1 MELRWFLRV
10 CNVENVFTT
19 HIWAFY
25 FFNFLNFLY
34 FFLLFFPFFI
44 LRICPFFSFGK
55 LTFPLSFKFMFYCLF
70 SNFVLFLI
78 FPSIFDIF
86 FRLTFQTMFSTFG
99 QTWSWPNLVWPNLA
113 KLGQTWIWPKLVS
126 PRRASCPGCERKR
139 CDTQQTLGVH
149 HKRRRHRARAQ
160 QHKSTRVG
168 TLYIASTDII
178 AAAALLEI
186 DSTENMSTA
195 AAHVKKETAMN
206 IVQRK
211 SHSDH
216 TLAAQRGC
224 RKGHLQDP
232 TSGDEHQQHLREAQA
247 SLNFAWSQKQPRPE
261 LFLLGQPRSTERT
274 PP

>member
-1 MELRWFLRV
+1 MVL
-10 CNVENVFTT
+10 
-19 HIWAFY
+19 A
-25 FFNFLNFLY
+25 
-34 FFLLFFPFFI
+34 
-44 LRICPFFSFGK
+44 K
-55 LTFPLSFKFMFYCLF
+55 L
-70 SNFVLFLI
+70 
-78 FPSIFDIF
+78 
-86 FRLTFQTMFSTFG
+86 G
-99 QTWSWPNLVWPNLA
+99 LA
-113 KLGQTWIWPKLVS
+113 KLGQSWSRPEEHLARVVKESVLTPNKPWEFTTRGAVIAHEHSSTSQREW
-126 PRRASCPGCERKR
+126 AR
-139 CDTQQTLGVH
+139 CTSQ
-149 HKRRRHRARAQ
+149 ART
-160 QHKSTRVG
+160 SF
-168 TLYIASTDII
+168 

-232 TSGDEHQQHLREAQA
+232 TPGDEDQQHLREAQA